1 MKHVPHISKLT
12 FISKLTVIVVL
23 FGGICDLH
31 AQAGPGNQ
39 STPLL
44 VTRYSLKPDHV
55 AQWLALQKS
64 AVLPALKK
72 AGVKHQAVYETVLGD
87 GPEYTSVRPFAGF
100 EEFDGPDLMAAALG
114 EASAAR
120 LQERLDACMQSVH
133 RSIENRRE
141 EFFLDPGN
149 AQVQYASK
157 YRAMPGKSQAYM
169 EFFRTLMMPVMSRA
183 KENGTFAGL
192 DVTVSGHGG
201 EWGLITL
208 NMYYSKFAPLD
219 DEPPVAK
226 TLGPEGTRA
235 LLAKGTGLITPLEWI
250 VRKRVAELSY

>member
-1 MKHVPHISKLT
+1 MRRRLPLLQWA
-12 FISKLTVIVVL
+12 FIGLVVL
-23 FGGICDLH
+23 HTGAVR
-31 AQAGPGNQ
+31 AQSVINNQ

-44 VTRYSLKPDHV
+44 VTRYNLKPDHV
-55 AQWLALQKS
+55 SEWLRLEKDE
-64 AVLPALKK
+64 VLPALKK
-72 AGVKHQAVYETVLGD
+72 AGVKHQAVYETVFGEA
-87 GPEYTSVRPFAGF
+87 PEYTAVRAFAGF
-100 EEFDGPDLMAAALG
+100 EEFDGPDPLVRALG
-114 EASAAR
+114 TAGAAQ
-120 LQERLDACMQSVH
+120 LEGKLAACTQSIH
-133 RSIENRRE
+133 RSVENRRE

-169 EFFRTLMMPVMSRA
+169 EFFRAEMMPVMRKA

-192 DVTVSGHGG
+192 DVTVSAHGG

-208 NMYYSKFAPLD
+208 NMYYTSFAPLD
-219 DEPPVAK
+219 GEPPVAK

-250 VRKRVAELSY
+250 VRKRVPELTY

>member
-1 MKHVPHISKLT
+1 MKRTWRLLALSALLAAALVRGGHV
-12 FISKLTVIVVL
+12 
-23 FGGICDLH
+23 H
-31 AQAGPGNQ
+31 AQAAPSNA
-39 STPLL
+39 STALL
-44 VTRYSLKPDHV
+44 VTRYTLKPDHV
-55 AQWLALQKS
+55 AQWIALQKS
-64 AVLPALKK
+64 EVLPALKK

-87 GPEYTSVRPFAGF
+87 GPEYTIVRTLAGF
-100 EEFDGPDLMAAALG
+100 EEFDGPDPLARALG
-114 EASAAR
+114 AKTAAQ
-120 LQERLDACMQSVH
+120 LQARLDAWTQSVH

-141 EFFLDPGN
+141 EFFLDPGD

-169 EFFRTLMMPVMSRA
+169 EFFRAEMMPVMRKA

-192 DVTVSGHGG
+192 DFTVSAHGG

-208 NMYYSKFAPLD
+208 DMYYSKFAPLD

-235 LLAKGTGLITPLEWI
+235 LLIKGAGLITPLEWI
-250 VRKRVAELSY
+250 VRKRVPELSF

>member
-1 MKHVPHISKLT
+1 MKLGQRFLELT
-12 FISKLTVIVVL
+12 FMAMMLAGT
-23 FGGICDLH
+23 CDLH
-31 AQAGPGNQ
+31 AQAAA

-44 VTRYSLKPDHV
+44 VTRYSLKPADV
-55 AQWLALQKS
+55 AQWLSLQKN

-72 AGVKHQAVYETVLGD
+72 AGVKHQAMYETVLGD
-87 GPEYTSVRPFAGF
+87 SPEYTSVRPLAGF
-100 EEFDGPDLMAAALG
+100 EEFDGPDPLGRALG
-114 EASAAR
+114 ASSAAR
-120 LQERLDACMQSVH
+120 LQDRLAACTQSMH

-169 EFFRTLMMPVMSRA
+169 EFFRTLMMPVMRKA

-208 NMYYSKFAPLD
+208 DMYYAAFAALD

-226 TLGPEGTRA
+226 TLGPEGTRD